1 MNLNN
6 HCPVQASI
14 DSYCAQL
21 GEDDAFDMAV
31 DDRKEEIMN
40 YLAPEHIQ
48 EALSE
53 VPQTSELW
61 KDIAHGAKVFN
72 TSNRIHLDNADD
84 VLRGLFNAV
93 EVYAEMEA
101 LRQIRAEQDNPPED
115 KDDDY

>member
-6 HCPVQASI
+6 YCPVQNSI
-14 DSYCAQL
+14 NRYCAQL

-31 DDRKEEIMN
+31 DDRKEAIMN
-40 YLAPEHIQ
+40 HLTPEHIQ

-61 KDIAHGAKVFN
+61 KDIARGARVFN
-72 TSNRIHLDNADD
+72 KSGHIHLYNADD

-93 EVYAEMEA
+93 EAYAEMEA